1 MKADVI
7 SAAMAYRIAL
17 QNVMRSQTLHQ
28 ARQAA
33 AKGLEVEHPKPES
46 GVVEVAS
53 GFGYRTQQPFVTVLM
68 ATPVE
73 TANPTLQMSPA
84 QARRI
89 AGQLLEA
96 AEAAESDGF
105 LVGWLGEDK
114 DLGEQQV
121 GSLLISF
128 RAYRDARH
136 ARDKEG

>member
-17 QNVMRSQTLHQ
+17 QNVMRAQTLHQ

-33 AKGLEVEHPKPES
+33 AKGLEVEHPKPEP
-46 GVVEVAS
+46 GVVEVSS

-68 ATPVE
+68 ATPIE

-84 QARRI
+84 QARQI

-105 LVGWLGEDK
+105 LVGWLGVEK
-114 DLGEQQV
+114 DLSEQQV

-128 RAYRDARH
+128 RAYRDAQRK
-136 ARDKEG
+136 KEGDG

>member
-1 MKADVI
+1 MSTLDTYTQ
-7 SAAMAYRIAL
+7 M
-17 QNVMRSQTLHQ
+17 QT
-28 ARQAA
+28 
-33 AKGLEVEHPKPES
+33 
-46 GVVEVAS
+46 
-53 GFGYRTQQPFVTVLM
+53 M
-68 ATPVE
+68 
-73 TANPTLQMSPA
+73 QMSPA